1 MENELSMLSGV
12 FVAFIPV
19 VATAMEALRSWIDK
33 KKKLKPYWFYIAI
46 ALSLAGSAV
55 FSFLTG

>member
-33 KKKLKPYWFYIAI
+33 KKKTQ
-46 ALSLAGSAV
+46 ALLVLYCNCTLSSG
-55 FSFLTG
+55 FSCL